1 MTVFLT
7 IYFFGRG
14 NFQSNLQSLHS
25 PKYEK
30 SMLKLCLGYEKY
42 IAFNTY
48 ANTIQNPFI
57 VLTWLCIYYA
67 IESYAFPS
75 DLHHMYSLISLVTNK
90 EISRDKVRS
99 SLLAINFYCQVV
111 APKGHCS

>member
-1 MTVFLT
+1 
-7 IYFFGRG
+7 
-14 NFQSNLQSLHS
+14 
-25 PKYEK
+25 
-30 SMLKLCLGYEKY
+30 MLKLCLGYEKY

-75 DLHHMYSLISLVTNK
+75 DLHPMYLLCNK
-90 EISRDKVRS
+90 AK
-99 SLLAINFYCQVV
+99 
-111 APKGHCS
+111 